1 MNIIVSNSLDVPLY
15 IQIKEQIKEAILN
28 SYHPFETLQTMSM

>member
-15 IQIKEQIKEAILN
+15 IQIKEQIKEAILKGGVGI
-28 SYHPFETLQTMSM
+28 FIAVC